1 MSNEK
6 KRRLPWV
13 LMVVGT
19 LLALCAL
26 VMVLQTRDVLQY
38 TVIAPDPGEKGEAI
52 VKLAEAGSGIGA
64 ELKEALTWTVVG
76 GVAETVSLTAGDN
89 TADVTLF
96 AMGEG
101 WLEVYPR
108 FLTWGRRIGESEL
121 ARGDR
126 VIMLDEGLAFKL
138 FGEELPEDA
147 KVSINEVPWR
157 VVGVVRHGGGP
168 FHGRGV
174 GDRQLYDAY
183 VPLAAAAREAVDLD
197 TLTLSALP
205 QSNGAGAAQLFEE
218 AARNEWAPGGQ
229 LINLSKEAM
238 RRTVLPRVLLLILGL
253 YALVGLFKR
262 MTGLCLGW
270 FDGFRQALNAHYFKS
285 LIGKL
290 LGILALSLLGY
301 AALIGATYLLMA
313 FSVRPLYV
321 FTEWVPENIVEWSS
335 IAKVFWNL
343 TTEAAGLVRVG
354 SRELRVVEFW
364 GGVLRWGVILLLL
377 GAALLPKAKRQ
388 RKRK

>member
-13 LMVVGT
+13 LMT
-19 LLALCAL
+19 LGALMALVAL
-26 VMVLQTRDVLQY
+26 VMVLQTRSVLQY
-38 TVIAPDPGEKGEAI
+38 TVVTPDPGEKGEAI
-52 VKLAEAGSGIGA
+52 AKLAEAGSGIGA

-76 GVAETVSLTAGDN
+76 GEAESVSLTAGDN
-89 TADVTLF
+89 TSEATLF

-121 ARGDR
+121 ANGDR
-126 VIMLDEGLAFKL
+126 VMMLDEGLAFRL

-147 KVSINEVPWR
+147 KVTINENPWR

-168 FHGRGV
+168 LHGRGV
-174 GDRQLYDAY
+174 GDRALYDAY
-183 VPLAAAAREAVDLD
+183 VPLIAAAREAVDLD
-197 TLTLSALP
+197 TLTLSAVP

-218 AARNEWAPGGQ
+218 AARNEWVPGGE

-238 RRTVLPRVLLLILGL
+238 RRTILPRVLLLIVGL

-262 MTGLCLGW
+262 MTALCMGW
-270 FDGFRQALNAHYFKS
+270 FEDFRQALNARYFKS
-285 LIGKL
+285 LIGRL

-343 TTEAAGLVRVG
+343 TTEAARLVRIG
-354 SRELRVVEFW
+354 TRELREVEFW
-364 GGVLRWGVILLLL
+364 GGVLRWGMILLLL
-377 GAALLPKAKRQ
+377 GAALLPKAKRAGK
-388 RKRK
+388 KR

>member
-13 LMVVGT
+13 LMT
-19 LLALCAL
+19 LGALMALCAL
-26 VMVLQTRDVLQY
+26 VMVLQTRSVLQY
-38 TVIAPDPGEKGEAI
+38 TVVAPDPGEKGEAI
-52 VKLAEAGSGIGA
+52 AKLADAGGNIGA

-76 GVAETVSLTAGDN
+76 GEAEAVSLTAGDS
-89 TADVTLF
+89 TSEATLF

-121 ARGDR
+121 AQGDR
-126 VIMLDEGLAFKL
+126 VMMLDEGLAFKL

-147 KVSINEVPWR
+147 KVTINEIPWR
-157 VVGVVRHGGGP
+157 VVGVVRHGGGL

-174 GDRQLYDAY
+174 GDRTLYDAY
-183 VPLAAAAREAVDLD
+183 VPLIAAARDAVDLD
-197 TLTLSALP
+197 TLTLSAVP

-218 AARNEWAPGGQ
+218 AARNEWVPGGE
-229 LINLSKEAM
+229 LIDLSKEAM
-238 RRTVLPRVLLLILGL
+238 RRTILPRVLLLIVGL

-262 MTGLCLGW
+262 MTNLCMGW
-270 FDGFRQALNAHYFKS
+270 FEGFRQELNAHYFKS
-285 LIGKL
+285 LIGRL

-313 FSVRPLYV
+313 FSVEPLYV

-343 TTEAAGLVRVG
+343 TSEAARLVRIG
-354 SRELRVVEFW
+354 TRELREVEFW
-364 GGVLRWGVILLLL
+364 GGVLRWGMILLLL
-377 GAALLPKAKRQ
+377 GASLLPKAKRAG
-388 RKRK
+388 KRK